1 MAWLTSALTAL
12 VTCLALQQLV
22 QLWRHRNDLR
32 SVLCSA
38 ADDAGVEDGSWSAG
52 QGGSPPA
59 GLPQLRD
66 GPQLL
71 PHRAPQGVTLLHQ
84 NHHNLDQPQSV

>member
-52 QGGSPPA
+52 QGGVPQPA
-59 GLPQLRD
+59 YLNFEMALNSFPTEPLK
-66 GPQLL
+66 
-71 PHRAPQGVTLLHQ
+71 V
-84 NHHNLDQPQSV
+84 